1 MKPRRTVSF
10 LLLAGIVALLSACGY
25 HLRGEVQLPPGM
37 ERVHVDSSDQF
48 GPLKR
53 NVEKALERS
62 GAKIEPAAGDGI
74 AEVNLTAVSL
84 APVVRSVSANAK
96 VNEFTML
103 YHVELQITDGSGKV
117 VVPKQVVEQSR
128 VFTFDQ
134 TQAIGTGAE
143 QDVIKKEMER
153 NMTQVVMRKVESA
166 ERKSGS

>member
-1 MKPRRTVSF
+1 MIF
-10 LLLAGIVALLSACGY
+10 LRGLLVCAGIVALSACGF
-25 HLRGEVQLPPGM
+25 HMRGEAKLPAGM
-37 ERVHVDSSDQF
+37 QRVYLQVSDPF
-48 GPLKR
+48 SPLKR
-53 NVEKALERS
+53 DLEGALTRS
-62 GAKIEPAAGDGI
+62 GATVVNKPGDGI
-74 AEVNLTAVSL
+74 ADITISNLSL
-84 APVVRSVSANAK
+84 SPTVRSVGANAF

-143 QDVIKKEMER
+143 QDEIKKEMER
-153 NMTQVVMRKVESA
+153 DMTQVVMRKVESA